1 MATAEMDL
9 GDIAKMKGSIQCEV
23 PHHQLYVF
31 KATMTLDA
39 EPDTAIALDQS
50 HLLLQVNLTNL
61 FAKEFSKH
69 CLNHDHFRAL
79 FFVIQS
85 GRWGSSCMLDPRPN

>member
-1 MATAEMDL
+1 LATAEMDL

-50 HLLLQVNLTNL
+50 HLLLQVNLNKSFRKIL
-61 FAKEFSKH
+61 LKH

-79 FFVIQS
+79 FCGIRS